1 MLVISCKLNKTSKII
16 EISQKYDKVLLV
28 TKIKDELPFE
38 NVMKVIKFNNVGL
51 MWNKIN
57 TDSYYKDLFK
67 QFDLIIFHM
76 YSSELELDEYKKLE
90 LSIKGN
96 IAVIIQG
103 NSYCD
108 IYEI

>member
-1 MLVISCKLNKTSKII
+1 MLVISYKLNKTSKII

-28 TKIKDELPFE
+28 TKTKNELSLK
-38 NVMKVIKFNNVGL
+38 NVMEVIKFNNTGS

-57 TDSYYKDLFK
+57 SDSYYRDLFK

-90 LSIKGN
+90 LSTKRN
-96 IAVIIQG
+96 IAVIVQG
-103 NSYCD
+103 NRCCD
-108 IYEI
+108 VYEI